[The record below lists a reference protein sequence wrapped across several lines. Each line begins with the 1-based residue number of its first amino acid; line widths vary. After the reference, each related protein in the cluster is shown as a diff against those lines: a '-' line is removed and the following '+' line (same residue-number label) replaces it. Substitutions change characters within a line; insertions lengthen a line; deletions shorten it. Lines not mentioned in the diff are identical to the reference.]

1 MWRLLHHLNFL
12 LARVLK
18 GRYYRHISPME
29 VKTSNSPSYGWKS
42 MLAAHD
48 LMREGLRKNI
58 GTGASTRVWLDPW
71 IPTVPARAANDVGIH
86 RDQNLFVN
94 QLIDQNTKQWKTD
107 ELHSLF
113 DPEDI
118 PLIRSIRPSQND
130 KEDGYCWIYTK
141 SGLYTV
147 KSSYK
152 LASQLKEEKQ
162 EDNQVAEP
170 SVNPLK
176 VLIWKLKMTRKIKH
190 FLWQAV
196 SECIATCSRLV
207 DRHCGIDRTCPKCG
221 E

>member
-1 MWRLLHHLNFL
+1 MGKSTPLEKRGLGFRDLHDFNIALLAKQMWRLLHHPNSL
-12 LARVLK
+12 LAQVLK

-118 PLIRSIRPSQND
+118 SLIRSIRPSQID
-130 KEDGYCWIYTK
+130 KEDGYC
-141 SGLYTV
+141 
-147 KSSYK
+147 
-152 LASQLKEEKQ
+152 
-162 EDNQVAEP
+162 
-170 SVNPLK
+170 
-176 VLIWKLKMTRKIKH
+176 
-190 FLWQAV
+190 
-196 SECIATCSRLV
+196 
-207 DRHCGIDRTCPKCG
+207 
-221 E
+221 